1 MGNKDFFAG
10 KAGPEE
16 ASPGSPFSNGYHQL
30 MSPYNSYG
38 IPESGPG
45 PLVSFSS
52 FDAFLFLLRL
62 ILISKS
68 TYDMQKPA

>member
-1 MGNKDFFAG
+1 MRTMGNKDFFAG

-38 IPESGPG
+38 IPESGPPG
-45 PLVSFSS
+45 NLVSVFIFVFIFSPNT
-52 FDAFLFLLRL
+52 FGHKYVL
-62 ILISKS
+62 I
-68 TYDMQKPA
+68 